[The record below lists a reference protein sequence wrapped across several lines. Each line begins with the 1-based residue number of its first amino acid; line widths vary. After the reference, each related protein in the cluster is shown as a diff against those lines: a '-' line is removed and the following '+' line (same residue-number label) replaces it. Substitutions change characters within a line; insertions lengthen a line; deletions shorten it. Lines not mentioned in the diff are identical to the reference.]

1 VVGLTLSRGEG
12 GIVRLKPDL
21 HDAFTPTRSGRDSEF
36 GLSERGAGEGAFA
49 KRCPTPPAA
58 AALLRDMER
67 KRKRKKRRERKS
79 TEGREEMERRR
90 LAQLVENLPPA
101 AAPFAKVIK
110 DMLAGSTGISPRASP
125 VD

>member
-1 VVGLTLSRGEG
+1 LG
-12 GIVRLKPDL
+12 GRV
-21 HDAFTPTRSGRDSEF
+21 
-36 GLSERGAGEGAFA
+36 AGEGASA
-49 KRCPTPPAA
+49 KRCPTPPAV

-79 TEGREEMERRR
+79 TEGREETERRR

-101 AAPFAKVIK
+101 AAPLAKVIK
-110 DMLAGSTGISPRASP
+110 DMLAGSTEISPRASP

>member
-1 VVGLTLSRGEG
+1 VG
-12 GIVRLKPDL
+12 
-21 HDAFTPTRSGRDSEF
+21 GRV
-36 GLSERGAGEGAFA
+36 AAEGASA
-49 KRCPTPPAA
+49 KHCPTAAA

-79 TEGREEMERRR
+79 MEGREEMERRR

-110 DMLAGSTGISPRASP
+110 DMLAGSTEISPRASP